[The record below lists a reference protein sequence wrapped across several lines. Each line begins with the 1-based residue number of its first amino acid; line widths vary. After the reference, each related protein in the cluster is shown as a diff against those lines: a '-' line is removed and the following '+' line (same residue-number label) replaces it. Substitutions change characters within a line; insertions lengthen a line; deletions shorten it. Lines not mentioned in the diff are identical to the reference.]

1 VGTNVNENHNK
12 SDEERQRVSKS
23 VCGKREGERDKA
35 RGERKL

>member
-1 VGTNVNENHNK
+1 MLTRIITRVTK
-12 SDEERQRVSKS
+12 KDRVSKS